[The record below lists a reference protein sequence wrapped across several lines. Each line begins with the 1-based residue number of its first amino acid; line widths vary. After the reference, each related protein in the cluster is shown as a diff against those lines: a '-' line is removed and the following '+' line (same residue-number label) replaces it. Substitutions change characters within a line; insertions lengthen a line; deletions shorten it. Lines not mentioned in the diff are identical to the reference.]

1 MLKKKA
7 DNYSVTKTC
16 NILMYPEEGTHILV
30 CPLDE
35 IRTEISSDKYQCC
48 NMATNMTSPNK
59 YDDDVAS

>member
-1 MLKKKA
+1 
-7 DNYSVTKTC
+7 
-16 NILMYPEEGTHILV
+16 MYPEEGTHILV

-59 YDDDVAS
+59 YDDDVASWDFDRLETM